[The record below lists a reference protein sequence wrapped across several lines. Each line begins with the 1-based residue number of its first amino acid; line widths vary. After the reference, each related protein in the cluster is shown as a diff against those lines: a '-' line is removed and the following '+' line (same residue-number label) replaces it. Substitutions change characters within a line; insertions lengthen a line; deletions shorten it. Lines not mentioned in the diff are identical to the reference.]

1 MVFNILIGNTDDH
14 ARNHAFFWDGLY
26 HSLTPAYD
34 ICPMLRAG
42 QSANQAMIVGNSGR
56 ESSIRNAL
64 SQSEQF
70 ALSHSEAQA
79 IQEEL
84 LETIQ
89 EKWDQAAEHASL
101 SKNESNI
108 LRRATIL
115 SPACFY

>member
-1 MVFNILIGNTDDH
+1 
-14 ARNHAFFWDGLY
+14 
-26 HSLTPAYD
+26 
-34 ICPMLRAG
+34 MLRAG

-56 ESSIRNAL
+56 ESSIRNAM
-64 SQSEQF
+64 SQPEQF
-70 ALSHSEAQA
+70 ALNHLEAQA

-89 EKWDQAAEHASL
+89 KKWDQAAEHASL

-108 LRRATIL
+108 LKQATIL